1 ERLARA
7 VALQALKSAGLSD
20 RSIGASTVATQ
31 LEKLQHTPGGI
42 THNAADKARQMVSAV
57 LRAYQDG
64 PDTLQARRRLA
75 LAYLNSLPLAARA
88 GFGEVNGLAD
98 GITVWYGGD
107 FARMNAVLAD
117 DDAPLELRAL
127 YFKQVLSLVLAI
139 RRPALYLANDRTRLD
154 ALTNSYLRV
163 MAAEQYI
170 PADLAQAA
178 LATTLQRNSTGIP
191 GRNVDFRHLK
201 GVNLLRAGLLPL
213 LDADNFYQLDRLD
226 VTVESTLNAGLQA
239 DVTEFLAGLGTRER
253 IAELGLTGDRLMS
266 ASDPAK
272 VIYSFTLYES
282 DATGNHLR
290 VNADN
295 LDRPFDVNAGAR
307 LDLGSTAKLRTLI
320 SWLDLIADAYEKLR
334 AARQAGEAA
343 DIHPKDR
350 LSAWVWQTLQQ
361 NPDATLDSVLQAAM
375 ARNYSASPAARFY
388 TGGGL
393 HSFANFERTDNQR
406 TLSVSE
412 ALRRSVNLVF
422 IRMMKEVA
430 DHYIYRRPDSL
441 ARVLENPQDSGRIDY
456 LRRFADREG
465 AQFLGRFYKKH
476 AGKSRQG
483 MLEALLDGVRV
494 SPRSLTVILRSL
506 AEVSTS
512 EELAPWLARYVPNE
526 RFTESE
532 IEKLF

>member
-1 ERLARA
+1 MKRVVGQPLSSGRPRKQQRRSRFTRFFTNALIISTLALVLLLVGGIVWVVLELRSNANQGRILAEFSSLISYRVEPGPNPNSLPPDRGPHDVRLGYALLPSIQERMQDAGFDIAQQGRLSRRHEELVTRGVYYIYREKAQAGLELLDQNGQPLHRSRYPRQIYEHFDEVPDLVLRTVSFIEDRELLDFSHPYRNPVIDWERLARA
-7 VALQALKSAGLSD
+7 VVLQALKSAGLSD

-191 GRNVDFRHLK
+191 GR
-201 GVNLLRAGLLPL
+201 
-213 LDADNFYQLDRLD
+213 
-226 VTVESTLNAGLQA
+226 
-239 DVTEFLAGLGTRER
+239 
-253 IAELGLTGDRLMS
+253 
-266 ASDPAK
+266 
-272 VIYSFTLYES
+272 
-282 DATGNHLR
+282 
-290 VNADN
+290 
-295 LDRPFDVNAGAR
+295 
-307 LDLGSTAKLRTLI
+307 
-320 SWLDLIADAYEKLR
+320 
-334 AARQAGEAA
+334 
-343 DIHPKDR
+343 
-350 LSAWVWQTLQQ
+350 
-361 NPDATLDSVLQAAM
+361 
-375 ARNYSASPAARFY
+375 
-388 TGGGL
+388 
-393 HSFANFERTDNQR
+393 
-406 TLSVSE
+406 
-412 ALRRSVNLVF
+412 
-422 IRMMKEVA
+422 
-430 DHYIYRRPDSL
+430 
-441 ARVLENPQDSGRIDY
+441 
-456 LRRFADREG
+456 
-465 AQFLGRFYKKH
+465 
-476 AGKSRQG
+476 
-483 MLEALLDGVRV
+483 
-494 SPRSLTVILRSL
+494 
-506 AEVSTS
+506 
-512 EELAPWLARYVPNE
+512 
-526 RFTESE
+526 
-532 IEKLF
+532 